1 MLLVFIARFIGG
13 SSGRWKCLAQW
24 NLVKFDSGV
33 RLDRVCNHSNIDGWW
48 VRFEWNLQDTSGEF
62 VSLEWLFVEKG
73 VEHGGEILG
82 DVRPHVLQPCDVGVF
97 GPLLLFW
104 KSEINTFTYAGIPIT
119 KFNLH
124 KHYAHA
130 WECAFKP
137 ETIQSA
143 FWKTGIEALDCNTLD
158 LIAFESTLNTTTNL
172 PNH

>member
-1 MLLVFIARFIGG
+1 MSCARNVSGGYRLLILDGHNSHCTYQFCSFAEKNKIIIL
-13 SSGRWKCLAQW
+13 CLP
-24 NLVKFDSGV
+24 S
-33 RLDRVCNHSNIDGWW
+33 H
-48 VRFEWNLQDTSGEF
+48 TT
-62 VSLEWLFVEKG
+62 
-73 VEHGGEILG
+73 
-82 DVRPHVLQPCDVGVF
+82 HVLQPCDVGVF